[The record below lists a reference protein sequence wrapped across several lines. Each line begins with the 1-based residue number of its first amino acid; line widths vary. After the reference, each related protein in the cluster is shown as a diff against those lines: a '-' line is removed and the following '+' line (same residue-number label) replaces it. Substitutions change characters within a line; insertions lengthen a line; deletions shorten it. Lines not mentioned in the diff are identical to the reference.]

1 MLVEQYNNLIKENAK
16 LHQPEIDQTLE
27 KYFKTKTL
35 QRLLGRGMF
44 CGMDY
49 VSIKEL
55 VPVEMY
61 TRFDH
66 SKNVAY
72 AAVSLSNSLEEVLT
86 GAFHDV
92 GTLSFAHV
100 NSFKK
105 GNALKQD
112 ADELNIKSILEK
124 DEELLTYLHEDKIA
138 LADVVNPEKYPL
150 IDKEVPSL
158 CLDRLDG
165 ILTTCLIWAH
175 SHDFETIKE
184 LYLMT
189 GYVENLNG
197 MALDSFSKRFENF
210 TGEMCIEDGG
220 LDIEDFFAAI
230 NVYSEKLLSKESRY
244 MMEVLGLA
252 LNYYE
257 DIGLITE
264 KDLFDLSEQEIIAKI
279 MNSKYNTVWKDI
291 TTFDKVK
298 YASSEDNGLI
308 VTSRPKI
315 RQANPLC
322 FAHMALQ
329 EVDAI
334 SGDFYHELNN
344 LYSALAVID
353 KPITGNLSESTAKI
367 LSKYQKK

>member
-1 MLVEQYNNLIKENAK
+1 MLVEQYNNLIKENAQ
-16 LHQPEIDQTLE
+16 LHQPGIDQTLE

-49 VSIKEL
+49 VGIKEL
-55 VPVEMY
+55 VPVEKY

-72 AAVSLSNSLEEVLT
+72 TAVALSNGLEEILT

-112 ADELNIKSILEK
+112 ADELNIKAILEK
-124 DEELLTYLHEDKIA
+124 DDELLTYLQEDKIA
-138 LADVVNPEKYPL
+138 LDNVVNPEKYPL
-150 IDKEVPSL
+150 IDKDVPSL

-175 SHDFETIKE
+175 THDFATIKD
-184 LYLMT
+184 LYFMT
-189 GYVENLNG
+189 GYIENLNG
-197 MALDSFSKRFENF
+197 MAVDYFSPRFENF
-210 TGEMCIEDGG
+210 TGEMYIEDGE

-230 NVYSEKLLSKESRY
+230 NVYSKKLLSKESRY
-244 MMEVLGLA
+244 MTEVLGLT

-257 DIGLITE
+257 DLGLITE
-264 KDLFDLSEQEIIAKI
+264 EDLFVLSEQDIINKI
-279 MNSKYNTVWKDI
+279 MNSGYNDVWKDI
-291 TTFDKVK
+291 TTFDQVK
-298 YASSEDNGLI
+298 YASSVDTGLI
-308 VTSRPKI
+308 ITSKPKI

-322 FAHMALQ
+322 FAQMTLL
-329 EVDAI
+329 EVDNI
-334 SGDFYHELNN
+334 SGNFYRELNN
-344 LYSALAVID
+344 LYSALRVID
-353 KPITGNLSESTAKI
+353 QPIIGNLSKSTAKI